1 MLQVLI
7 KETFIDSIL
16 NSERAFL
23 LYIDKNHKVWLRADM
38 EYGGDPPRYRV
49 ELMNFN
55 LDIAKP
61 ILYTTVECRVSYCG
75 GICFIEFDAEDT
87 LDLTT
92 NDFIN
97 LSDKA
102 VYILCDDKDLAE
114 IAERFS
120 DCFVYVYV
128 RYNNWNNSQQE
139 VSV

>member
-1 MLQVLI
+1 MLQVLL

-16 NSERAFL
+16 NSESAFL

-38 EYGGDPPRYRV
+38 EHGGDPPRYRV

-61 ILYTTVECRVSYCG
+61 ILYTTVECLGFYCG

-87 LDLTT
+87 LDLATY
-92 NDFIN
+92 NFIN

-102 VYILCDDKDLAE
+102 VYILCDDIDLAE
-114 IAERFS
+114 ISERF
-120 DCFVYVYV
+120 
-128 RYNNWNNSQQE
+128 
-139 VSV
+139 

>member
-1 MLQVLI
+1 MLQVL

-16 NSERAFL
+16 NGERAFL
-23 LYIDKNHKVWLRADM
+23 LYIDKSHKVWLRADM

-61 ILYTTVECRVSYCG
+61 ILYTTVECRGFYCG
-75 GICFIEFDAEDT
+75 GICFIEFDAEYT
-87 LDLTT
+87 LDLATY
-92 NDFIN
+92 NFIN

-114 IAERFS
+114 IAERFF

-128 RYNNWNNSQQE
+128 R
-139 VSV
+139 

>member
-1 MLQVLI
+1 MLQVIL
-7 KETFIDSIL
+7 KETLIDSIL

-23 LYIDKNHKVWLRADM
+23 LYIDKSHKAWLCADM
-38 EYGGDPPRYRV
+38 EHGGDPPRYRV

-61 ILYTTVECRVSYCG
+61 ILYTTVECRGFYCG

-92 NDFIN
+92 NVFIN

-128 RYNNWNNSQQE
+128 R
-139 VSV
+139 

>member
-1 MLQVLI
+1 MLQVLL

-38 EYGGDPPRYRV
+38 EHGGDPPRYRV

-61 ILYTTVECRVSYCG
+61 ILYTTVECLGFYCG

-87 LDLTT
+87 LDLATY
-92 NDFIN
+92 NFIN

-128 RYNNWNNSQQE
+128 R
-139 VSV
+139 

>member
-1 MLQVLI
+1 MLQVIL

-61 ILYTTVECRVSYCG
+61 ILYTTVECRGFYCG
-75 GICFIEFDAEDT
+75 GISFLEYGAADT
-87 LDLTT
+87 LDLAT

-114 IAERFS
+114 ISERFS

-128 RYNNWNNSQQE
+128 R
-139 VSV
+139 

>member
-61 ILYTTVECRVSYCG
+61 ILYTTVECRGFYCRYQLFRIRCSG
-75 GICFIEFDAEDT
+75 
-87 LDLTT
+87 
-92 NDFIN
+92 
-97 LSDKA
+97 
-102 VYILCDDKDLAE
+102 YIRSCHKRL
-114 IAERFS
+114 
-120 DCFVYVYV
+120 Y
-128 RYNNWNNSQQE
+128 Q
-139 VSV
+139 SV

>member
-1 MLQVLI
+1 
-7 KETFIDSIL
+7 
-16 NSERAFL
+16 
-23 LYIDKNHKVWLRADM
+23 M

-55 LDIAKP
+55 LDIVKP
-61 ILYTTVECRVSYCG
+61 ILYTTVECRGFYCG

-128 RYNNWNNSQQE
+128 R
-139 VSV
+139 

>member
-1 MLQVLI
+1 MSQVLL

-16 NSERAFL
+16 NSEKAFL

-61 ILYTTVECRVSYCG
+61 ILYTTVECRGFYCG

-87 LDLTT
+87 SDLTT

-97 LSDKA
+97 LSDKT

-114 IAERFS
+114 ISERFS
-120 DCFVYVYV
+120 DCFVYVYG
-128 RYNNWNNSQQE
+128 R
-139 VSV
+139 